1 LGSGNRLEVEKQS
14 LRTGNNPTATLLKLV
29 TPLLCLVSDVLLCWL
44 QISVLFAA
52 SGDQAAGLAEAL
64 AIVAC
69 EQGPAAEAFAAAF
82 AEALSQ
88 AAPRSD
94 GCVVL
99 TAANASTYCSSGSA
113 FADANSTFSKV
124 SHRTV
129 SDDENRAN
137 DL

>member
-1 LGSGNRLEVEKQS
+1 M
-14 LRTGNNPTATLLKLV
+14 LLA
-29 TPLLCLVSDVLLCWL
+29 
-44 QISVLFAA
+44 SVLFAA
-52 SGDQAAGLAEAL
+52 SGDQATGLAEAL

-69 EQGPAAEAFAAAF
+69 EQGPAAEPFAAAF

-124 SHRTV
+124 SCLFV
-129 SDDENRAN
+129 NDESNQWHVKFDALVNCFGRGANRF
-137 DL
+137 